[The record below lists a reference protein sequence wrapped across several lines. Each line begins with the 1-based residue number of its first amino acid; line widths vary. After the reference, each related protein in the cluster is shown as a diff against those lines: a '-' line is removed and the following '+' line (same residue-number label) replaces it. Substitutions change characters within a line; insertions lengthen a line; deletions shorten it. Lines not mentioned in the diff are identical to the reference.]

1 MNPCA
6 EKQVRML
13 VMRALIGSEALKTEE
28 RADLL
33 DGAAT
38 VLAAVKLT
46 AAAAEAKATAALL
59 REAERT
65 QLRFIQIL

>member
-1 MNPCA
+1 
-6 EKQVRML
+6 
-13 VMRALIGSEALKTEE
+13 MRALIGSEALKTEE